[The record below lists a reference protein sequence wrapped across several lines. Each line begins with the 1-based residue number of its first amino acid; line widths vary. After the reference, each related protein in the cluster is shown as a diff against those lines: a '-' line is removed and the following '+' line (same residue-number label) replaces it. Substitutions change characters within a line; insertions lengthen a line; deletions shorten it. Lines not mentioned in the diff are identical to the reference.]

1 MTNLL
6 MRLMPFAIVFFAA
19 LALTLVLTPV
29 VRELNRKLGMVDK
42 PDPRRINKVPI
53 PRGGGVALF
62 LGLFGSFVVYVLAT
76 GSRWVGSGVGVHP
89 LRVSALA
96 GVIFLLGLADD
107 KWGLPPKLKLL
118 GQIAVAFA
126 TWCWGGLGFST
137 LWPASPA
144 SLQPSSSASSFPIFR
159 KAATPSLVSTS
170 MHSRSFRV
178 SVSLW

>member
-107 KWGLPPKLKLL
+107 
-118 GQIAVAFA
+118 
-126 TWCWGGLGFST
+126 
-137 LWPASPA
+137 
-144 SLQPSSSASSFPIFR
+144 
-159 KAATPSLVSTS
+159 
-170 MHSRSFRV
+170 
-178 SVSLW
+178 